1 MSLEMPP
8 ELMDEIAEAAD
19 RAEAIAAAGRELH
32 FRVDDVTGRVIV
44 EVRDLEGNVL
54 RAIPPSAALSVMA
67 GAALAV

>member
-1 MSLEMPP
+1 
-8 ELMDEIAEAAD
+8 
-19 RAEAIAAAGRELH
+19 
-32 FRVDDVTGRVIV
+32 VIV